1 MSQTTTILNA
11 VVPVFGVMALGL
23 VIRRLNWLTEEADK
37 SLMRICVNLLLPCLI
52 LDKSL
57 GNPALSQVSNLLLAP
72 LVGYLIVALGM
83 WIAWLAQPL
92 HGLRE
97 PAERRTFAVAVGMH
111 NYGYVPLPLALLLFD
126 QKTAGVL
133 FLHIIGVEMAMWT
146 LGVMVL
152 SGGAAR
158 DWRKL
163 LNAPLFAI
171 VFAIIINALGW
182 DAHEPQVVS
191 TSIHWLGGCAIPLA
205 LILIGAIMA
214 DHIGDFHS
222 ARGWRVM
229 GVGVLLRIGL
239 LPLAFLLVAKFDS
252 DDNRASTGVGIGSRH
267 AHSGFPCG
275 AIQTLQGR
283 SRHGDARRAE
293 HGGHFTRDDSVV
305 AQIWNEVCFVTRRLW
320 RQSLYDEKTT
330 NDTFAW
336 GCHQCDRTN
345 QYLVGESWLCFRCS
359 RQMVS

>member
-1 MSQTTTILNA
+1 MSQTSTILNA
-11 VVPVFGVMALGL
+11 VIPVFGVMGLGV

-37 SLMRICVNLLLPCLI
+37 SLMRVCVNVLLPCLI

-57 GNPALSQVSNLLLAP
+57 GNPALSQASNLLLAP
-72 LVGYLIVALGM
+72 VAGYALVALGI
-83 WIAWLAQPL
+83 WLAWLAQPL

-126 QKTAGVL
+126 QATAGVL

-146 LGVMVL
+146 LGVLVL

-163 LNAPLFAI
+163 LNAPLLAI
-171 VFAIIINALGW
+171 VLALILNALGW
-182 DAHEPQVVS
+182 NANVPQVVS

-222 ARGWRVM
+222 AHGWRVM
-229 GVGVLLRIGL
+229 GVGVALRLGL
-239 LPLAFLLVAKFDS
+239 LPLIFLLVAKFIPMTMEHQRVLVLEAAMPTAVFPVVLAKLYKGDPATAM
-252 DDNRASTGVGIGSRH
+252 RAVLST
-267 AHSGFPCG
+267 
-275 AIQTLQGR
+275 
-283 SRHGDARRAE
+283 
-293 HGGHFTRDDSVV
+293 SVV
-305 AQIWNEVCFVTRRLW
+305 SLVTIPLW
-320 RQSLYDEKTT
+320 IK
-330 NDTFAW
+330 
-336 GCHQCDRTN
+336 
-345 QYLVGESWLCFRCS
+345 VGMKWVGL
-359 RQMVS
+359 

>member
-11 VVPVFGVMALGL
+11 VVPVFGVMALGVL
-23 VIRRLNWLTEEADK
+23 IRRLNWLTEEADK
-37 SLMRICVNLLLPCLI
+37 SLMRVCVNVLLPCLI

-57 GNPALSQVSNLLLAP
+57 GNPALSQASNLLLAP
-72 LVGYLIVALGM
+72 LIGYLLVALGI
-83 WIAWLAQPL
+83 WVAWLAQPL

-97 PAERRTFAVAVGMH
+97 PAERRTFAVTVGMH

-146 LGVMVL
+146 LGVMVF

-182 DAHEPQVVS
+182 DVHEPQVIS
-191 TSIHWLGGCAIPLA
+191 TGIHWLGGCAIPLA

-222 ARGWRVM
+222 AHGWRVM
-229 GVGVLLRIGL
+229 GVGVALRIGL
-239 LPLAFLLVAKFDS
+239 LPVAFLLVAKLLPMTTEHQRVLVLEAAMPTAVFPVVLAKLYKGDPATAM
-252 DDNRASTGVGIGSRH
+252 RAVLSTAVISLVTIPLWLKFGMKWVG
-267 AHSGFPCG
+267 
-275 AIQTLQGR
+275 L
-283 SRHGDARRAE
+283 
-293 HGGHFTRDDSVV
+293 
-305 AQIWNEVCFVTRRLW
+305 
-320 RQSLYDEKTT
+320 
-330 NDTFAW
+330 
-336 GCHQCDRTN
+336 
-345 QYLVGESWLCFRCS
+345 
-359 RQMVS
+359 

>member
-11 VVPVFGVMALGL
+11 VVPVFGVMGLGVL
-23 VIRRLNWLTEEADK
+23 IRRLNWLTEEADK
-37 SLMRICVNLLLPCLI
+37 SLMRVCVNVLLPCLI

-57 GNPALSQVSNLLLAP
+57 GNPALSQASNLLLAP
-72 LVGYLIVALGM
+72 LIGYLLVALGI

-97 PAERRTFAVAVGMH
+97 PAERRTFAVTVGMH

-171 VFAIIINALGW
+171 IFAIIINALGW

-222 ARGWRVM
+222 AHGWRVM
-229 GVGVLLRIGL
+229 GVGVLLRVGL
-239 LPLAFLLVAKFDS
+239 LPLAFLLVAKFIPMTTEHQRVLVLEAAMPTAVFPVVLSKLYKGDPATAM
-252 DDNRASTGVGIGSRH
+252 RAVLSTAVIS
-267 AHSGFPCG
+267 
-275 AIQTLQGR
+275 L
-283 SRHGDARRAE
+283 
-293 HGGHFTRDDSVV
+293 
-305 AQIWNEVCFVTRRLW
+305 VTIPLW
-320 RQSLYDEKTT
+320 IK
-330 NDTFAW
+330 F
-336 GCHQCDRTN
+336 GMK
-345 QYLVGESWLCFRCS
+345 LVGL
-359 RQMVS
+359 

>member
-1 MSQTTTILNA
+1 MSQTSTILNA
-11 VVPVFGVMALGL
+11 VVPVFGVMALGI

-37 SLMRICVNLLLPCLI
+37 SLMRVCVNVLLPCLI

-57 GNPALSQVSNLLLAP
+57 GNPALSQPSNLLLAP

-97 PAERRTFAVAVGMH
+97 PAERRTFAVTVGMH
-111 NYGYVPLPLALLLFD
+111 NYGYVPLPLALLFFD

-146 LGVMVL
+146 LGVMVM

-171 VFAIIINALGW
+171 VFAILINALGW

-191 TSIHWLGGCAIPLA
+191 TGIHWLGGCAIPLA

-222 ARGWRVM
+222 AHGWRVM
-229 GVGVLLRIGL
+229 GVGVALRLGL
-239 LPLAFLLVAKFDS
+239 LPLAFLLVAKFIPMTTEHQRVLVLEAAMPTAVFPVVLSKLYKGDPATAM
-252 DDNRASTGVGIGSRH
+252 RAVLSTSVIALVTIPLWIKVGMK
-267 AHSGFPCG
+267 
-275 AIQTLQGR
+275 
-283 SRHGDARRAE
+283 
-293 HGGHFTRDDSVV
+293 
-305 AQIWNEVCFVTRRLW
+305 W
-320 RQSLYDEKTT
+320 
-330 NDTFAW
+330 
-336 GCHQCDRTN
+336 
-345 QYLVGESWLCFRCS
+345 VGL
-359 RQMVS
+359 

>member
-1 MSQTTTILNA
+1 MTEQTKTILNA
-11 VVPVFGVMALGL
+11 VIPIFGVMGLGVL
-23 VIRRLNWLTEEADK
+23 IRRLNWLTEEADK
-37 SLMRICVNLLLPCLI
+37 SLMRVCVNVLLPCLI

-57 GNPALSQVSNLLLAP
+57 GNPALSQPSNLLLAP

-83 WIAWLAQPL
+83 WLAWLAKPL

-97 PAERRTFAVAVGMH
+97 PAERRTFAVTVGMH

-146 LGVMVL
+146 LGVMVM

-171 VFAIIINALGW
+171 VFAILINALGW
-182 DAHEPQVVS
+182 DVHEPQVVS
-191 TSIHWLGGCAIPLA
+191 TGIHWLGGCAIPLA

-222 ARGWRVM
+222 AHGWRVM
-229 GVGVLLRIGL
+229 GVGVALRLGL
-239 LPLAFLLVAKFDS
+239 LPLAFLLVAKILPMTTEHQRVLVLEAAMPTAVFPVVLSKLYKGDPATAM
-252 DDNRASTGVGIGSRH
+252 RAVLSTSVIALVTIPLWIKVGMK
-267 AHSGFPCG
+267 
-275 AIQTLQGR
+275 
-283 SRHGDARRAE
+283 
-293 HGGHFTRDDSVV
+293 
-305 AQIWNEVCFVTRRLW
+305 W
-320 RQSLYDEKTT
+320 
-330 NDTFAW
+330 
-336 GCHQCDRTN
+336 
-345 QYLVGESWLCFRCS
+345 VGL
-359 RQMVS
+359 

>member
-1 MSQTTTILNA
+1 MSQTSTILNA
-11 VVPVFGVMALGL
+11 VVPVFGVMALGI

-37 SLMRICVNLLLPCLI
+37 SLMRVCVNVLLPCLI

-57 GNPALSQVSNLLLAP
+57 GNPALSQPSNLLLAP
-72 LVGYLIVALGM
+72 LVGYLIVGLGM
-83 WIAWLAQPL
+83 WLAWLAQPL

-97 PAERRTFAVAVGMH
+97 PAERRTFAVTVGMH

-146 LGVMVL
+146 LGVMVM

-171 VFAIIINALGW
+171 IFAILINALGW

-191 TSIHWLGGCAIPLA
+191 TGIHWLGGCAIPLA

-222 ARGWRVM
+222 AHGWRVM
-229 GVGVLLRIGL
+229 GVGVALRLGL
-239 LPLAFLLVAKFDS
+239 LPMAFLLVAKFIPMTTEHQRVLVLEAAMPTAVFPVVLSKLYKGDPATAM
-252 DDNRASTGVGIGSRH
+252 RAVLSTAVISLVTIPLWIKVGMK
-267 AHSGFPCG
+267 
-275 AIQTLQGR
+275 
-283 SRHGDARRAE
+283 
-293 HGGHFTRDDSVV
+293 
-305 AQIWNEVCFVTRRLW
+305 W
-320 RQSLYDEKTT
+320 
-330 NDTFAW
+330 
-336 GCHQCDRTN
+336 
-345 QYLVGESWLCFRCS
+345 VGL
-359 RQMVS
+359 

>member
-11 VVPVFGVMALGL
+11 VVPVFGVMALGI

-37 SLMRICVNLLLPCLI
+37 SLMRVCVNVLLPCLI

-57 GNPALSQVSNLLLAP
+57 GNPALSQASNLLLAP
-72 LVGYLIVALGM
+72 LIGYLIVALGI

-97 PAERRTFAVAVGMH
+97 PAERRTFAVTVGMH

-146 LGVMVL
+146 IGVMVM
-152 SGGAAR
+152 SGGAIR

-163 LNAPLFAI
+163 LNGPLFAI
-171 VFAIIINALGW
+171 LLAILINTLGW
-182 DAHEPQVVS
+182 DAHEPQVIS

-222 ARGWRVM
+222 AHGWRVM
-229 GVGVLLRIGL
+229 GVGVALRIGF
-239 LPLAFLLVAKFDS
+239 LPLAFLLVAKFLPMTTEHQRVLVLEAAMPTAVFPVVLAKLYKGDPATAM
-252 DDNRASTGVGIGSRH
+252 RAVLST
-267 AHSGFPCG
+267 A
-275 AIQTLQGR
+275 
-283 SRHGDARRAE
+283 
-293 HGGHFTRDDSVV
+293 VV
-305 AQIWNEVCFVTRRLW
+305 SLVTIPLW
-320 RQSLYDEKTT
+320 IK
-330 NDTFAW
+330 F
-336 GCHQCDRTN
+336 GMK
-345 QYLVGESWLCFRCS
+345 LVGL
-359 RQMVS
+359 